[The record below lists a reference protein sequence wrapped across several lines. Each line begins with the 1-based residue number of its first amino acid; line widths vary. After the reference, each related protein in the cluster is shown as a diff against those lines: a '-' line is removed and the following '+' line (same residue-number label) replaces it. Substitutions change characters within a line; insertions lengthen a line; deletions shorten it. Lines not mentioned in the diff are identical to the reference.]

1 MNILNNTQGLPPY
14 PPALPRF
21 TLYFLYH
28 LLEGVLIFCEHAFE
42 CLTRHSSLFSSGGLD
57 TIIHTL
63 YISHYVSKFAR
74 TWEWRLTGHWSKQY
88 ICRTCSIQNVWLVR
102 VCSVVHY
109 HPLVCNSGHRRSH
122 LAGSGELEYCLC
134 VCARNTH
141 TELWRKM
148 SHR

>member
-1 MNILNNTQGLPPY
+1 MNILNKAKGLLPY
-14 PPALPRF
+14 PPALPMF

-42 CLTRHSSLFSSGGLD
+42 CLARDSSLVSSGRLN

-63 YISHYVSKFAR
+63 YISHYLSKFAR
-74 TWEWRLTGHWSKQY
+74 IWEWRLTGHWNKQY
-88 ICRTCSIQNVWLVR
+88 ICRTCSIQNVCLVR
-102 VCSVVHY
+102 VCSGVHY

-134 VCARNTH
+134 VCKKYTH
-141 TELWRKM
+141 RALKENV
-148 SHR
+148 S